1 MRGNNGGIIDG
12 IWREDWTY
20 LHLSVHIHAH
30 GIDWLYIV
38 IVSSLK
44 FLFHKII
51 IKQWT
56 GWTIHCLWHNRPSNW
71 DLTSKSF
78 DKQHQWFFLV
88 SKICHQTVII
98 MSICTKDKNSRQT
111 RKNISQIECSCGKS
125 LLDQIIP
132 ERFSISKSVAASRA
146 QVVQNSFY
154 PARHCRPSLH
164 SNFSALKTDKAGK
177 FIFSIGEI
185 GGDFRRR
192 AAVAIVALVPLIWSF
207 DSETL
212 SSCGRPP
219 KPTSPPPTHFQSPK
233 PQSQIFNKA

>member
-1 MRGNNGGIIDG
+1 
-12 IWREDWTY
+12 
-20 LHLSVHIHAH
+20 
-30 GIDWLYIV
+30 
-38 IVSSLK
+38 
-44 FLFHKII
+44 
-51 IKQWT
+51 
-56 GWTIHCLWHNRPSNW
+56 
-71 DLTSKSF
+71 
-78 DKQHQWFFLV
+78 
-88 SKICHQTVII
+88 

-111 RKNISQIECSCGKS
+111 RKNIFQIECSCGKS
-125 LLDQIIP
+125 LLDKIIQ

-146 QVVQNSFY
+146 QLVQNSFY

-177 FIFSIGEI
+177 FSFPIGEI

-212 SSCGRPP
+212 SSSGRPP